1 VVPGALGAAETRGA
15 EAEAAGP
22 EASAAEAAESEA
34 SGTEAAGPEASAVE
48 ASGPEAEAVPDGAR
62 PVADVVTDC
71 EDPAPSWT
79 EDPGLS
85 LWEESSPSS
94 IRAADWSV
102 ARAERSART

>member
-71 EDPAPSWT
+71 EDPAPSWP
-79 EDPGLS
+79 EDP
-85 LWEESSPSS
+85 SPS
-94 IRAADWSV
+94 
-102 ARAERSART
+102 